1 MRRAIKKLGEN
12 ENEKKDLRSC
22 NASQNETK
30 LRLYTSLLICYHGR
44 KTRRKEIRL
53 QQNDEKSS
61 VDRTKR
67 KDIAGEKFS
76 RSRGMPN
83 EFFWL
88 WPWLPTNKFYCSAD
102 GNYEVTLITKANVYH
117 NGLVNW
123 VPPAVYK
130 SSCSIDVEV
139 QHYSFPQIEF
149 ATVAYNR
156 L

>member
-1 MRRAIKKLGEN
+1 MKRKTFAMQWKLKWN
-12 ENEKKDLRSC
+12 QASSLHKLINMLSNEKKR
-22 NASQNETK
+22 E
-30 LRLYTSLLICYHGR
+30 
-44 KTRRKEIRL
+44 
-53 QQNDEKSS
+53 EKKSDYS
-61 VDRTKR
+61 RMMKKVPTTEKKAR
-67 KDIAGEKFS
+67 DIAGEKFS

-83 EFFWL
+83 EFSWL
-88 WPWLPTNKFYCSAD
+88 WPWLSTNKFYCSAD

-139 QHYSFPQIEF
+139 QHNSFPQIEF
-149 ATVAYNR
+149 ATVYNR